1 MKDMSTEMRFGI
13 YRYHES
19 IFPFVWSYRVSKL
32 AASCSGANHPRLTP
46 RLSRQ
51 PERSEDRRDQYF
63 SSGYDIGQDLFRKQ
77 NQKFSEDE
85 FLVQN

>member
-1 MKDMSTEMRFGI
+1 
-13 YRYHES
+13 
-19 IFPFVWSYRVSKL
+19 VWSYRVSKL
-32 AASCSGANHPRLTP
+32 AALAQALITLGSPLG
-46 RLSRQ
+46 
-51 PERSEDRRDQYF
+51 SEDRRDQYF